1 MRRALRIAG
10 CSAGILITILLGV
23 VAWIHLR
30 YPRAAPPAQ
39 LAAASEADIARGRY
53 LFEHVLACHDCHS
66 KRDFRFYAGPVI
78 AGTAGGGSWVE
89 DEVVPTFS
97 ANITPFALHGWS
109 DGEILRAM
117 TAGVRADGGPVHPLM
132 PWDSYANLS
141 AGDARAVVA
150 YLRTLPPVN
159 SSPQR
164 ARAISPKE
172 FLIVR
177 VIGRVLPKPWVPPPA
192 VPETDRVAYGQHL
205 VKVAECSLCHGAD
218 FSGGRAVNIPGTG
231 RSVVSA
237 NITPDPTTGIGAW
250 NEDNFV
256 SVFRSF
262 AAVSKEPVPAAGK
275 NTPMPWLRY
284 ASMNEDDL
292 RAIYAYLRTLPP
304 VTKAEDGSAAP

>member
-1 MRRALRIAG
+1 MRRALRIVG
-10 CSAGILITILLGV
+10 CSLGILATLILGAIV
-23 VAWIHLR
+23 WIQLR
-30 YPRAAPPAQ
+30 YPRSAPPPR
-39 LAAASEADIARGRY
+39 LAPATAADIERGEY
-53 LFEHVLACHDCHS
+53 LFEHVLPCHDCHS

-89 DEVVPTFS
+89 DQVVPTFS

-109 DGEILRAM
+109 DGEILRAI

-132 PWDSYANLS
+132 PWDSYARLS

-159 SSPQR
+159 SSPPR

-177 VIGRVLPKPWVPPPA
+177 VIGRVLPKPWVPPPP
-192 VPETDRVAYGQHL
+192 VSHTDRVAYGRHL
-205 VKVAECSLCHGAD
+205 VEVAECSLCHGAD
-218 FSGGRAVNIPGTG
+218 FSGGRVVNIPGTP
-231 RSVVSA
+231 RSAISA

-262 AAVSKEPVPAAGK
+262 AAVSKDPVPAAGK

-284 ASMNEDDL
+284 ASMKEDDL
-292 RAIYAYLRTLPP
+292 RAIYVYLRTLPP
-304 VTKAEDGSAAP
+304 VRKAGNAPAAP